1 MAQAAATTA
10 QIVDTAAISITT
22 TSATARGPLDAAWRT
37 AHLQSMQAAV
47 DPGVPLAH
55 YRQHRGGVT
64 LICLDCNGHRVFD
77 LEAVIRRLSA
87 RGVGGETTG
96 VRAVV

>member
-1 MAQAAATTA
+1 
-10 QIVDTAAISITT
+10 
-22 TSATARGPLDAAWRT
+22 
-37 AHLQSMQAAV
+37 MQAAV

-96 VRAVV
+96 VRAVASYVRQPCPRCGGARFESRPYFPPIAKGEGWSARQA